1 LQRDL
6 GGGFIS
12 QNHEAKRDYQL
23 ANRFL
28 DHDKYLA
35 MEPESATPARIQPL
49 NCCHTSLGGHGPPC
63 KMKAP
68 DE

>member
-1 LQRDL
+1 LDGCRRLQPNL
-6 GGGFIS
+6 SGGFIS

-35 MEPESATPARIQPL
+35 MEPESATPAGINPL
-49 NCCHTSLGGHGPPC
+49 
-63 KMKAP
+63 
-68 DE
+68 DDYF